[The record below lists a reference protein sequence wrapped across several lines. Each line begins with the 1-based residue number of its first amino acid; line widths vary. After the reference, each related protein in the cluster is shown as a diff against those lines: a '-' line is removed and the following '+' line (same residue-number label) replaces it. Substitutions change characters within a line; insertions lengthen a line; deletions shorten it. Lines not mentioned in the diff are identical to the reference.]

1 MSSLD
6 DNLVPIAL
14 ACYSKVI
21 TRKRKIW
28 SKQWLRKRQKYSHVN
43 LMKELAIEKDDWFNY
58 MRMDHD
64 TYLELL
70 RQVSPLIEKKDTC
83 MREAISPHERL
94 SATLRFLATGRT
106 YSDLKF
112 TTIISQP
119 SLSVIIPET
128 CAAIYKCLG
137 PKYLKVSF
145 ICTINYNSSF

>member
-14 ACYSKVI
+14 ACYFKVKG
-21 TRKRKIW
+21 RKRKIW
-28 SKQWLRKRQKYSHVN
+28 SKQWLRKRQTYSHVN
-43 LMKELAIEKDDWFNY
+43 LMKELILEKDDWFNY
-58 MRMDHD
+58 IRMDHD

-70 RQVSPLIEKKDTC
+70 SQVSPLIEKKNTR

-112 TTIISQP
+112 TTVISQP
-119 SLSVIIPET
+119 YLTLIIPEK
-128 CAAIYKCLG
+128 CAAIYKCLAQ
-137 PKYLKVSF
+137 KYLKVSS
-145 ICTINYNSSF
+145 CTIN

>member
-1 MSSLD
+1 MPSLD
-6 DNLVPIAL
+6 DNLVAIAL
-14 ACYSKVI
+14 ACCLKVK

-43 LMKELAIEKDDWFNY
+43 LMKELALEKDDWFNY

-70 RQVSPLIEKKDTC
+70 SQVSPLIEKKDTC

-119 SLSVIIPET
+119 SLSAIILET

-137 PKYLKVSF
+137 PKYLKVSLF
-145 ICTINYNSSF
+145 CTNNYNFSF